1 MKQII
6 EYLPIII
13 FTITYFYTRDIFFA
27 TLILLISLFSQVCL
41 EYLLEK
47 KVSKKTKI
55 IFGISLLFGGSTI
68 FFRNEEF
75 LFWRPTVI
83 NWIFSVLLLSVEFFS
98 GKNLLKMIM
107 GKTILLPDNVWRRLS
122 CGWSLGF
129 FISGLLIQVC
139 LEYLLEKKVSKKTK
153 IIFGIS
159 LLFGGSTIF
168 FRNEEFLFWRPT
180 VINWIFSVLLLSF
193 EFFSGK
199 NLLKLFMG
207 KAIILPDNVWKK
219 LSRGWSLGFFISG
232 LLNIIIA
239 YNFTLD
245 FWVSYKLFGGFL
257 ITLTYLVIMMIY
269 LWRGGY
275 LNKKEL

>member
-1 MKQII
+1 MKQIT

-13 FTITYFYTRDIFFA
+13 FSITYFYTRDIFFA
-27 TLILLISLFSQVCL
+27 TLILLIGLFIQLCF

-68 FFRNEEF
+68 FFR
-75 LFWRPTVI
+75 
-83 NWIFSVLLLSVEFFS
+83 S
-98 GKNLLKMIM
+98 
-107 GKTILLPDNVWRRLS
+107 
-122 CGWSLGF
+122 
-129 FISGLLIQVC
+129 
-139 LEYLLEKKVSKKTK
+139 
-153 IIFGIS
+153 
-159 LLFGGSTIF
+159 
-168 FRNEEFLFWRPT
+168 EEFLFWRPT

-193 EFFSGK
+193 DIFSGK
-199 NLLKLFMG
+199 NLLKLIMG

-219 LSRGWSLGFFISG
+219 LSLGWSLGFFISG

>member
-27 TLILLISLFSQVCL
+27 TLILLIGLFIQLCL
-41 EYLLEK
+41 EYLIEK

-55 IFGISLLFGGSTI
+55 VFGISLLFGGSTL

-83 NWIFSVLLLSVEFFS
+83 NWIFSILLLSVEFFS
-98 GKNLLKMIM
+98 GTNLLKMIM
-107 GKTILLPDNVWRRLS
+107 GKT
-122 CGWSLGF
+122 
-129 FISGLLIQVC
+129 
-139 LEYLLEKKVSKKTK
+139 
-153 IIFGIS
+153 
-159 LLFGGSTIF
+159 
-168 FRNEEFLFWRPT
+168 
-180 VINWIFSVLLLSF
+180 
-193 EFFSGK
+193 
-199 NLLKLFMG
+199 
-207 KAIILPDNVWKK
+207 IILPDNVWKK
-219 LSRGWSLGFFISG
+219 LSRSWSLGFFISG

-245 FWVSYKLFGGFL
+245 VWVSYKLFGGFL
-257 ITLTYLVIMMIY
+257 ITLTYIVIMMIY

-275 LNKKEL
+275 LNKTEL

>member
-27 TLILLISLFSQVCL
+27 TLILLIGLFIQVCL

-55 IFGISLLFGGSTI
+55 IFGISLLFGGSTL

-107 GKTILLPDNVWRRLS
+107 GKTIYYQIM
-122 CGWSLGF
+122 F
-129 FISGLLIQVC
+129 
-139 LEYLLEKKVSKKTK
+139 
-153 IIFGIS
+153 
-159 LLFGGSTIF
+159 
-168 FRNEEFLFWRPT
+168 
-180 VINWIFSVLLLSF
+180 
-193 EFFSGK
+193 GK
-199 NLLKLFMG
+199 N
-207 KAIILPDNVWKK
+207 
-219 LSRGWSLGFFISG
+219 
-232 LLNIIIA
+232 
-239 YNFTLD
+239 
-245 FWVSYKLFGGFL
+245 
-257 ITLTYLVIMMIY
+257 YLVVG
-269 LWRGGY
+269 LWDFYFRSFKY
-275 LNKKEL
+275 NNCLQFHP

>member
-27 TLILLISLFSQVCL
+27 TLILLIGLFIQLCL

-47 KVSKKTKI
+47 KVSKKTMI

-68 FFRNEEF
+68 FFRNE
-75 LFWRPTVI
+75 
-83 NWIFSVLLLSVEFFS
+83 
-98 GKNLLKMIM
+98 G
-107 GKTILLPDNVWRRLS
+107 
-122 CGWSLGF
+122 
-129 FISGLLIQVC
+129 
-139 LEYLLEKKVSKKTK
+139 
-153 IIFGIS
+153 
-159 LLFGGSTIF
+159 
-168 FRNEEFLFWRPT
+168 FLFWRPT

-199 NLLKLFMG
+199 NLLKLIMF

-219 LSRGWSLGFFISG
+219 LSLGWSLGLFISG

>member
-27 TLILLISLFSQVCL
+27 TLILLIGLFIQLCF
-41 EYLLEK
+41 EY
-47 KVSKKTKI
+47 
-55 IFGISLLFGGSTI
+55 
-68 FFRNEEF
+68 
-75 LFWRPTVI
+75 
-83 NWIFSVLLLSVEFFS
+83 
-98 GKNLLKMIM
+98 
-107 GKTILLPDNVWRRLS
+107 ILV
-122 CGWSLGF
+122 
-129 FISGLLIQVC
+129 
-139 LEYLLEKKVSKKTK
+139 KKVSKKTK

-199 NLLKLFMG
+199 NLLKLIMG

-219 LSRGWSLGFFISG
+219 LSLGWSLGFFISG

-245 FWVSYKLFGGFL
+245 FWVSYKLF
-257 ITLTYLVIMMIY
+257 
-269 LWRGGY
+269 
-275 LNKKEL
+275 

>member
-27 TLILLISLFSQVCL
+27 TLILLIGLFIQLCF
-41 EYLLEK
+41 EYLIEK

-55 IFGISLLFGGSTI
+55 IFGISLLFGGSTL

-83 NWIFSVLLLSVEFFS
+83 NWIFSFLLLSVEFFS

-107 GKTILLPDNVWRRLS
+107 GK
-122 CGWSLGF
+122 
-129 FISGLLIQVC
+129 
-139 LEYLLEKKVSKKTK
+139 
-153 IIFGIS
+153 
-159 LLFGGSTIF
+159 
-168 FRNEEFLFWRPT
+168 
-180 VINWIFSVLLLSF
+180 
-193 EFFSGK
+193 
-199 NLLKLFMG
+199 
-207 KAIILPDNVWKK
+207 AIILPDNAWKN
-219 LSRGWSLGFFISG
+219 LSRGWSFGFFVSG

-245 FWVSYKLFGGFL
+245 VWVSYKLFGGFL
-257 ITLTYLVIMMIY
+257 ITVTYIVIMMIY

-275 LNKKEL
+275 LNKTEL

>member
-13 FTITYFYTRDIFFA
+13 FTITYFYTRDKFFS
-27 TLILLISLFSQVCL
+27 TLILLIGLFIQLCF

-55 IFGISLLFGGSTI
+55 IFGVSLLFGGSTL

-75 LFWRPTVI
+75 LFWRPPVI
-83 NWIFSVLLLSVEFFS
+83 NWIFSFLLLSFEYFS
-98 GKNLLKMIM
+98 GKNLLKMI
-107 GKTILLPDNVWRRLS
+107 L
-122 CGWSLGF
+122 
-129 FISGLLIQVC
+129 
-139 LEYLLEKKVSKKTK
+139 
-153 IIFGIS
+153 
-159 LLFGGSTIF
+159 
-168 FRNEEFLFWRPT
+168 
-180 VINWIFSVLLLSF
+180 
-193 EFFSGK
+193 
-199 NLLKLFMG
+199 G

-232 LLNIIIA
+232 LLNIVIA
-239 YNFTLD
+239 YNYNLD

-257 ITLTYLVIMMIY
+257 ITLIYLVIMTVY

>member
-27 TLILLISLFSQVCL
+27 TLILLIGLFIQVCL
-41 EYLLEK
+41 EYLIEN

-55 IFGISLLFGGSTI
+55 VFGISLLFGGSTL

-107 GKTILLPDNVWRRLS
+107 GK
-122 CGWSLGF
+122 
-129 FISGLLIQVC
+129 
-139 LEYLLEKKVSKKTK
+139 
-153 IIFGIS
+153 
-159 LLFGGSTIF
+159 
-168 FRNEEFLFWRPT
+168 
-180 VINWIFSVLLLSF
+180 
-193 EFFSGK
+193 
-199 NLLKLFMG
+199 
-207 KAIILPDNVWKK
+207 AIILPDNVWNK

-232 LLNIIIA
+232 LLNIVIA

>member
-83 NWIFSVLLLSVEFFS
+83 NWIFSVLLLSFEVFS
-98 GKNLLKMIM
+98 GKNLLKFIM
-107 GKTILLPDNVWRRLS
+107 GKYSII
-122 CGWSLGF
+122 C
-129 FISGLLIQVC
+129 FIS
-139 LEYLLEKKVSKKTK
+139 
-153 IIFGIS
+153 
-159 LLFGGSTIF
+159 
-168 FRNEEFLFWRPT
+168 
-180 VINWIFSVLLLSF
+180 
-193 EFFSGK
+193 
-199 NLLKLFMG
+199 
-207 KAIILPDNVWKK
+207 K
-219 LSRGWSLGFFISG
+219 LSQLRMKHTTVVAQRILRCE
-232 LLNIIIA
+232 
-239 YNFTLD
+239 
-245 FWVSYKLFGGFL
+245 VEL
-257 ITLTYLVIMMIY
+257 IECTF
-269 LWRGGY
+269 
-275 LNKKEL
+275 

>member
-27 TLILLISLFSQVCL
+27 TLILLIGLF
-41 EYLLEK
+41 
-47 KVSKKTKI
+47 
-55 IFGISLLFGGSTI
+55 
-68 FFRNEEF
+68 
-75 LFWRPTVI
+75 
-83 NWIFSVLLLSVEFFS
+83 
-98 GKNLLKMIM
+98 
-107 GKTILLPDNVWRRLS
+107 
-122 CGWSLGF
+122 
-129 FISGLLIQVC
+129 IQVC
-139 LEYLLEKKVSKKTK
+139 LEYLLEKKVSKKTQ
-153 IIFGIS
+153 IIFCIT

-199 NLLKLFMG
+199 NLLKLIMG

-219 LSRGWSLGFFISG
+219 LSLGWSLGFFISG

-239 YNFTLD
+239 YNFSLD